1 MVTQA
6 VDHPHATTF
15 PYVKMTM
22 KVNTKRVMS
31 TMVSLGP

>member
-6 VDHPHATTF
+6 VDHPHATIF